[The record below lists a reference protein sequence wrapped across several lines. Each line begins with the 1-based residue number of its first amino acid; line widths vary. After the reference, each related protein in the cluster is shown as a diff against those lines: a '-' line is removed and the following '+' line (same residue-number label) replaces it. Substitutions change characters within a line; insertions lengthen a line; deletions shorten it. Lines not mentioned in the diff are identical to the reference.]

1 MRESLVK
8 TTDSLEREE
17 IDPARVLKKDK
28 GSQMS
33 LDDAEV
39 TSTMEANP
47 AQGDPELVNM
57 DEKPYYDANNKD

>member
-1 MRESLVK
+1 M
-8 TTDSLEREE
+8 SLEE
-17 IDPARVLKKDK
+17 
-28 GSQMS
+28 
-33 LDDAEV
+33 AEV